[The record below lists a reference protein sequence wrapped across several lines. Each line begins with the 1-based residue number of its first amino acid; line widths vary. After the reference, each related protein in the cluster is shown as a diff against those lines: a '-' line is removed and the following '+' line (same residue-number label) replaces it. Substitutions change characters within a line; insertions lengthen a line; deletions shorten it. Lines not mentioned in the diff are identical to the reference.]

1 MSFNPP
7 NNPIFRTP
15 SAYDFPLLIKQ
26 LWITPLAN
34 APTQEIL
41 YRDQRR
47 QTYAET
53 RTRVGRLASALAGL
67 GVKPGMTVAVMD
79 WDTHRYYESFFAIP
93 MMGCV
98 LQTVN
103 IRLSPEQILYCL
115 NHARADVVLVNSEF
129 LPVLEAIRDKLET
142 ARQFVLLDD
151 SGAPPASPIVFRGEY
166 EALLAAAS
174 PDYDFQDF
182 DENTRATTFY
192 TTGTTGL
199 PKGVYFSHRQI
210 VLHTLAIMAWFGT
223 APAQGRIHREDVY
236 MPITPM
242 FHVHGW
248 GMPFAAT
255 MMGIK
260 QIYPGRYVP
269 ELLLKLIQS
278 EKVTH
283 SHCVPTLLHMLI
295 SHPAS
300 QGVDLSRLKMIIGGS
315 AMPKGLARAALER
328 GIDVYAGYGMS
339 ETGPLQIV
347 NHLSSEELSTDLDT
361 QAALR
366 CRTGQSVVLC
376 EVRTVDENMQPL
388 PRDGK
393 STGEVVFRSPWLTQG
408 YLDDPQRSEDLWRG
422 GALHS
427 GDIGSFNERGILHI
441 SDRVK
446 DVVKTGGEW
455 ISSLDL
461 EDIISQFPGISEAA
475 VIGTPCP
482 KWGERPMALLVPK
495 PQASIDPDAVRR
507 HIAGY
512 VEKGVISKYGI
523 PDQVLIVEALDKTSV
538 GKLDKKVLR
547 AKYAKPA

>member
-1 MSFNPP
+1 MSFNP
-7 NNPIFRTP
+7 IFKTP

-26 LWITPLAN
+26 IWITPLAN
-34 APTQEIL
+34 APQQEIL
-41 YRDQRR
+41 YRDERR
-47 QTYAET
+47 QTYAQT
-53 RTRVGRLASALAGL
+53 RARVGQLASALSGL

-79 WDTHRYYESFFAIP
+79 WDSHRYLECFFAIP

-103 IRLSPEQILYCL
+103 IRLSPDQILYTL
-115 NHARADVVLVNSEF
+115 NHARADVVLVNAEF
-129 LPVLEAIRDKLET
+129 LPCLET
-142 ARQFVLLDD
+142 IRERLETVRNFVLIDD
-151 SGAPPASPIVFRGEY
+151 AGTPPQSPIHFAGEY
-166 EALLAAAS
+166 EALLSKAS
-174 PDYDFQDF
+174 PDYVFEDF

-210 VLHTLAIMAWFGT
+210 VLHAMGILAWFGT
-223 APAQGRIHREDVY
+223 APVQGRIHREDVY

-255 MMGIK
+255 LMGIK

-269 ELLLKLIQS
+269 ELLLKLIR
-278 EKVTH
+278 EEGVTH

-295 SHPAS
+295 NHPA
-300 QGVDLSRLKMIIGGS
+300 GKDVDLSKLKMVIGGS
-315 AMPKGLARAALER
+315 AMSKGLAKAALQR
-328 GIDVYAGYGMS
+328 GIDVYSGYGMS

-347 NHLSSEELSTDLDT
+347 NHLSSEDLRQDLDT

-366 CRTGQSVVLC
+366 TRAGRSVVLC
-376 EVRTVDENMQPL
+376 EVRAVDDNMQAL

-393 STGEVVFRSPWLTQG
+393 STGEIVFRSPWLTQG
-408 YLDDPQRSEDLWRG
+408 YLHDPQKSEELWRG

-427 GDIGSFNERGILHI
+427 GDIGSFSEDGFLHI

-461 EDIISQFPGISEAA
+461 EDIISQFPGVSEVA
-475 VIGTPCP
+475 VIGVLDA
-482 KWGERPMALLVPK
+482 KWGERPLALVVAK
-495 PQASIDPDAVRR
+495 PQASIDPEAVRQ

-512 VEKGVISKYGI
+512 ADKGVISKYGV
-523 PDQVLIVEALDKTSV
+523 PDQVLIVETLEKTSV
-538 GKLDKKVLR
+538 GKLDKKLLR
-547 AKYAKPA
+547 TKYAKAG

>member
-1 MSFNPP
+1 MSF
-7 NNPIFRTP
+7 NPIFRTP

-34 APTQEIL
+34 APRQEIL

-47 QTYAET
+47 QTYTET
-53 RTRVGRLASALAGL
+53 RARVGRLASALAGI
-67 GVKPGMTVAVMD
+67 GVKPGTTVAVMD
-79 WDTHRYYESFFAIP
+79 WDTHRYFESFFAIP

-115 NHARADVVLVNSEF
+115 NHARAEVVLVNSEF

-142 ARQFVLLDD
+142 AKQFVLLDD
-151 SGAPPASPIVFRGEY
+151 SGAPPASPIAFRGEY
-166 EALLAAAS
+166 EALLAAAA

-210 VLHTLAIMAWFGT
+210 VLHALAIMAWFGT
-223 APAQGRIHREDVY
+223 APVQGRIHREDVY

-255 MMGIK
+255 LMGVK
-260 QIYPGRYVP
+260 QVYPGRYVP
-269 ELLLKLIQS
+269 ELLLKLIKEQ
-278 EKVTH
+278 KVTH

-300 QGVDLSRLKMIIGGS
+300 QGVDLSRLKMVIGGS
-315 AMPKGLARAALER
+315 AMPKGLAKAALER

-347 NHLSSEELSTDLDT
+347 NHLSSEELKADLDT

-376 EVRTVDENMQPL
+376 DVRAVDENMQPL

-495 PQASIDPDAVRR
+495 PQANIDPDAVRQ

-547 AKYAKPA
+547 AKYAKP

>member
-1 MSFNPP
+1 MSF
-7 NNPIFRTP
+7 NPIFRTP

-34 APTQEIL
+34 APQQEIL
-41 YRDQRR
+41 YRDERR
-47 QTYAET
+47 FTYT
-53 RTRVGRLASALAGL
+53 QMRQRVGRLASALAGL
-67 GVKPGMTVAVMD
+67 GARPGMTVAMMD
-79 WDTHRYYESFFAIP
+79 WDSHRYYESFFAIP

-115 NHARADVVLVNSEF
+115 NHAQADIVLVNSEF
-129 LPVLEAIRDKLET
+129 LPVLEAIRGKLET
-142 ARQFVLLDD
+142 VKTFVLIDD
-151 SGAPPASPIVFRGEY
+151 SGKPPQSGLSFAGEY
-166 EALLAAAS
+166 EALLAQAA
-174 PDYDFQDF
+174 PDYAFQDF

-210 VLHTLAIMAWFGT
+210 VLHALGIMAWFGT
-223 APAQGRIHREDVY
+223 APVQGRIHREDVY

-242 FHVHGW
+242 FHVHAW

-255 MMGIK
+255 LMGVK

-269 ELLLKLIQS
+269 ELLLKLIRD
-278 EKVTH
+278 EGVTH

-295 SHPAS
+295 THPAS
-300 QGVDLSRLKMIIGGS
+300 KDVDLSRLKMVIGGS

-328 GIDVYAGYGMS
+328 GIDVYSGYGMS
-339 ETGPLQIV
+339 ETGPLQVV
-347 NHLSSEELSTDLDT
+347 NHLSSEELKTDLDT

-366 CRTGQSVVLC
+366 CRTGRAVVLC
-376 EVRTVDENMQPL
+376 EVQAVDDQVKPL

-408 YLDDPQRSEDLWRG
+408 YLKDPAKSEELWRG

-427 GDIGSFNERGILHI
+427 GDLGNFGEDGILHI
-441 SDRVK
+441 ADRVK

-461 EDIISQFPGISEAA
+461 EDIISQFPGVSEAA
-475 VIGTPCP
+475 VIGVPCP
-482 KWGERPMALLVPK
+482 KWGERPLALVVPK
-495 PQASIDPDAVRR
+495 PQAELDPTALRG

-512 VEKGVISKYGI
+512 ADKGVISRYGV
-523 PDQVLIVEALDKTSV
+523 PDKVLIVEALEKTSV
-538 GKLDKKVLR
+538 GKLDKKVMR
-547 AKYAKPA
+547 AKYEKA

>member
-1 MSFNPP
+1 MSFNP
-7 NNPIFRTP
+7 IVRTP

-34 APTQEIL
+34 APKQEVV
-41 YRDQRR
+41 YRGERR
-47 QTYAET
+47 QTYVQT
-53 RTRVGRLASALAGL
+53 RERVGRLASALAGL
-67 GVKPGMTVAVMD
+67 GIKPGMTVAVMD
-79 WDTHRYYESFFAIP
+79 WDSHRYLECFFAIP

-103 IRLSPEQILYCL
+103 IRLSPDQILYTL
-115 NHARADVVLVNSEF
+115 NHARADVVLVNAEF
-129 LPVLEAIRDKLET
+129 LPCLGAIRDKLET
-142 ARQFVLLDD
+142 VKSFVLINDEA
-151 SGAPPASPIVFRGEY
+151 APPQTPIRFAGEY
-166 EALLAAAS
+166 EALLAQSDAG
-174 PDYDFQDF
+174 YDFPDF

-210 VLHTLAIMAWFGT
+210 VLHAMAILAWFGT
-223 APAQGRIHREDVY
+223 APVQGRIHREDVY

-255 MMGIK
+255 LLGIK

-269 ELLLKLIQS
+269 ELLLKLIRE

-300 QGVDLSRLKMIIGGS
+300 QDVDLSRLKMVIGGS
-315 AMPKGLARAALER
+315 AMSKGLARAALER
-328 GIDVYAGYGMS
+328 GIDVYSGYGMS

-347 NHLSSEELSTDLDT
+347 NHLSSEDLKQDLDT

-366 CRTGQSVVLC
+366 TRTGRSVVLC
-376 EVRTVDENMQPL
+376 DVRAVDEQMQQV

-393 STGEVVFRSPWLTQG
+393 STGEIVFRSPWLTQG
-408 YLDDPQRSEDLWRG
+408 YLFDAQRSEELWRG

-427 GDIGSFNERGILHI
+427 GDIGSFSEDGFLHI

-461 EDIISQFPGISEAA
+461 EDLISQFPGVSEVA
-475 VIGTPCP
+475 VIGIPDA
-482 KWGERPMALLVPK
+482 KWGERPLALVVPK
-495 PQASIDPDAVRR
+495 AQATIDPEGVRQ
-507 HIAGY
+507 HLSGY
-512 VEKGVISKYGI
+512 AERGVISRYGV
-523 PDQVLIVEALDKTSV
+523 PDKVLLVEALDKTSV

-547 AKYAKPA
+547 AKYAKA

>member
-1 MSFNPP
+1 MSF
-7 NNPIFRTP
+7 NPIFRTP

-34 APTQEIL
+34 APQQEIL

-47 QTYAET
+47 QTYVET
-53 RTRVGRLASALAGL
+53 RARVGRLASALAGL

-79 WDTHRYYESFFAIP
+79 WDTHRYFESFFAIP

-103 IRLSPEQILYCL
+103 IRLSPGQILYCL
-115 NHARADVVLVNSEF
+115 NHAKADVVLVNSEF
-129 LPVLEAIRDKLET
+129 LPVLETIRSDLET
-142 ARQFVLLDD
+142 VKHFVLLDD
-151 SGAPPASPIVFRGEY
+151 SGAPPHSSISFSGEY
-166 EALLAAAS
+166 EALLAQAS
-174 PDYDFQDF
+174 PGYDFKDF

-210 VLHTLAIMAWFGT
+210 VLHAMAIMAWFGT

-255 MMGIK
+255 LMGVK

-269 ELLLKLIQS
+269 ELLLKLIRD

-300 QGVDLSRLKMIIGGS
+300 QGVDLSKLKMVIGGS

-328 GIDVYAGYGMS
+328 GIDVYSGYGMS

-347 NHLSSEELSTDLDT
+347 NHLTSEELKADLET

-376 EVRTVDENMQPL
+376 DVRTVDENMQTL

-393 STGEVVFRSPWLTQG
+393 SIGEVVFRSPWLTQG
-408 YLDDPQRSEDLWRG
+408 YLGDPQRSEELWRG

-441 SDRVK
+441 ADRVK

-495 PQASIDPDAVRR
+495 PQASIDPEAVRR

-523 PDQVLIVEALDKTSV
+523 PDQVIIVEALDKTSV

-547 AKYAKPA
+547 AKYAKPL

>member
-1 MSFNPP
+1 MSFNP
-7 NNPIFRTP
+7 IFSTP

-34 APTQEIL
+34 APQQEVV
-41 YRDQRR
+41 YRGERR
-47 QTYAET
+47 QTYAQT
-53 RTRVGRLASALAGL
+53 RARVGQLASALAGL

-79 WDTHRYYESFFAIP
+79 WDSHRYLECFFAIP

-103 IRLSPEQILYCL
+103 IRLSPDQILFTL
-115 NHARADVVLVNSEF
+115 NHAEADVVLVNAEF
-129 LPVLEAIRDKLET
+129 LPLLEAIRDRLESVKT
-142 ARQFVLLDD
+142 FVLIDD
-151 SGAPPASPIVFRGEY
+151 SGAAPQSRLSFAGEY
-166 EALLAAAS
+166 EALLAASAA
-174 PDYDFQDF
+174 DYAFQDF

-210 VLHTLAIMAWFGT
+210 VLHTLAILAWFGT
-223 APAQGRIHREDVY
+223 APVQGRIHREDVY

-255 MMGIK
+255 LLGIK
-260 QIYPGRYVP
+260 QVYPGRYLP
-269 ELLLKLIQS
+269 ELLLKLIR
-278 EKVTH
+278 EEGVTH
-283 SHCVPTLLHMLI
+283 SHCVPTLLQMLLG
-295 SHPAS
+295 HPAS
-300 QGVDLSRLKMIIGGS
+300 KDTDLSKLKMVIGGS
-315 AMPKGLARAALER
+315 AMSKGLARAALER
-328 GIDVYAGYGMS
+328 GIDVYSGYGMS

-347 NHLSSEELSTDLDT
+347 SHLSSADLAQDLDT

-366 CRTGQSVVLC
+366 SRTGRSVVLC
-376 EVRTVDENMQPL
+376 EVRTVDERMQTL

-393 STGEVVFRSPWLTQG
+393 STGEIVFRSPWLTQG
-408 YLDDPQRSEDLWRG
+408 YLKEPRKSEELWCG
-422 GALHS
+422 GSLHS
-427 GDIGSFNERGILHI
+427 GDIGSFSEDGFLHI

-461 EDIISQFPGISEAA
+461 EDIISQFPGIGEVA
-475 VIGTPCP
+475 VIGVLDA
-482 KWGERPMALLVPK
+482 KWGERPLALVVPK
-495 PQASIDPDAVRR
+495 PQAAIDPEAVRR

-512 VEKGVISKYGI
+512 AEKGAISKYGV
-523 PDQVLIVEALDKTSV
+523 PEQVLIVEALDKTSV
-538 GKLDKKVLR
+538 GKLDKKALR
-547 AKYAKPA
+547 AKYAKG

>member
-1 MSFNPP
+1 MNL
-7 NNPIFRTP
+7 NPIFRTP
-15 SAYDFPLLIKQ
+15 SAYDFPLLIQQ

-34 APTQEIL
+34 APRQEIL

-47 QTYAET
+47 QTYLET
-53 RTRVGRLASALAGL
+53 RARVGRLASALASL

-79 WDTHRYYESFFAIP
+79 WDTHRYFESFFAIP

-115 NHARADVVLVNSEF
+115 NHARADLVLVNSEF
-129 LPVLEAIRDKLET
+129 LPVLEGIRDKLET
-142 ARQFVLLDD
+142 VKHFVLLDD
-151 SGAPPASPIVFRGEY
+151 SGAPPASPIEFRGEY
-166 EALLAAAS
+166 EALLAAAT
-174 PDYDFQDF
+174 PDYAFQDF

-210 VLHTLAIMAWFGT
+210 VLHAMAILAWFGT

-255 MMGIK
+255 LMGIK
-260 QIYPGRYVP
+260 QIYPGRYIP
-269 ELLLKLIQS
+269 ELLLKLIQD

-295 SHPAS
+295 NHPAS

-347 NHLSSEELSTDLDT
+347 NHLSSEELQTDLDT

-366 CRTGQSVVLC
+366 CRTGQSVLLC
-376 EVRTVDENMQPL
+376 DVRTVDDNMQTL

-408 YLDDPQRSEDLWRG
+408 YLYDPQRSEELWRG

-427 GDIGSFNERGILHI
+427 GDIGSFSERGILHI

-461 EDIISQFPGISEAA
+461 EDIISQFPGVSEAA
-475 VIGTPCP
+475 VIGVPCP
-482 KWGERPMALLVPK
+482 KWGERPMALVVAKAQSRVDCEEL
-495 PQASIDPDAVRR
+495 RR
-507 HIAGY
+507 HISGY
-512 VEKGVISKYGI
+512 ADRGVISRYGV

-547 AKYAKPA
+547 ARYAKAG

>member
-1 MSFNPP
+1 
-7 NNPIFRTP
+7 
-15 SAYDFPLLIKQ
+15 
-26 LWITPLAN
+26 
-34 APTQEIL
+34 
-41 YRDQRR
+41 
-47 QTYAET
+47 
-53 RTRVGRLASALAGL
+53 
-67 GVKPGMTVAVMD
+67 
-79 WDTHRYYESFFAIP
+79 
-93 MMGCV
+93 
-98 LQTVN
+98 
-103 IRLSPEQILYCL
+103 
-115 NHARADVVLVNSEF
+115 
-129 LPVLEAIRDKLET
+129 
-142 ARQFVLLDD
+142 
-151 SGAPPASPIVFRGEY
+151 
-166 EALLAAAS
+166 
-174 PDYDFQDF
+174 
-182 DENTRATTFY
+182 
-192 TTGTTGL
+192 
-199 PKGVYFSHRQI
+199 
-210 VLHTLAIMAWFGT
+210 
-223 APAQGRIHREDVY
+223 
-236 MPITPM
+236 
-242 FHVHGW
+242 
-248 GMPFAAT
+248 
-255 MMGIK
+255 
-260 QIYPGRYVP
+260 
-269 ELLLKLIQS
+269 
-278 EKVTH
+278 
-283 SHCVPTLLHMLI
+283 
-295 SHPAS
+295 
-300 QGVDLSRLKMIIGGS
+300 MIIGGS

-347 NHLSSEELSTDLDT
+347 NHLSSEELKTDLDT

-376 EVRTVDENMQPL
+376 DVRAVDGNMQPL

-408 YLDDPQRSEDLWRG
+408 YLDDPQRSEELWRG

-495 PQASIDPDAVRR
+495 AQASIDPEAVRQ
-507 HIAGY
+507 HIAAF

>member
-1 MSFNPP
+1 MSF
-7 NNPIFRTP
+7 NPIFRTP

-26 LWITPLAN
+26 IWITPLAN
-34 APTQEIL
+34 TPQQEII
-41 YRDQRR
+41 YRGERR
-47 QTYAET
+47 QTYAQ
-53 RTRVGRLASALAGL
+53 TRVRIGRLASALAGL
-67 GVKPGMTVAVMD
+67 GVKPGMTVGVMD
-79 WDTHRYYESFFAIP
+79 WDSHRYFECFFAIP

-103 IRLSPEQILYCL
+103 IRLSPDQILYTL
-115 NHARADVVLVNSEF
+115 NHAGADVVLVNAEF
-129 LPVLEAIRDKLET
+129 LPLLEAIRERLET
-142 ARQFVLLDD
+142 VKAFVLIDD
-151 SGAPPASPIVFRGEY
+151 AAAPPQTALSFAGEY
-166 EALLAAAS
+166 EALLAQSAA
-174 PDYDFQDF
+174 DYDFPDF

-210 VLHTLAIMAWFGT
+210 VLHALGILAWFGT

-255 MMGIK
+255 LIGIK

-269 ELLLKLIQS
+269 ELLLKLIR
-278 EKVTH
+278 EEGVTH

-300 QGVDLSRLKMIIGGS
+300 KDTDLSRLKMVIGGS

-328 GIDVYAGYGMS
+328 GIDVYSGYGMS

-347 NHLSSEELSTDLDT
+347 NHLSSEELAQDLET

-366 CRTGQSVVLC
+366 CRTGRSVVLC
-376 EVRTVDENMQPL
+376 DVRAVDDQVQAL

-393 STGEVVFRSPWLTQG
+393 STGEIVFRSPWLTQG
-408 YLDDPQRSEDLWRG
+408 YLKDPQKSEELWRG

-427 GDIGSFNERGILHI
+427 GDIGSFSPEGILHI
-441 SDRVK
+441 ADRVK

-475 VIGTPCP
+475 VIGVHCP
-482 KWGERPMALLVPK
+482 KWGERPLALVVPK
-495 PQASIDPDAVRR
+495 PQAGIDPEAVRR

-512 VEKGVISKYGI
+512 AEKGVISKYGV
-523 PDQVLIVEALDKTSV
+523 PDRVLIVEALEKTSV
-538 GKLDKKVLR
+538 GKLDKKLLR
-547 AKYAKPA
+547 AKYAKTA

>member
-1 MSFNPP
+1 MSFNP
-7 NNPIFRTP
+7 IVRTP

-34 APTQEIL
+34 APQQEVV
-41 YRDQRR
+41 YRGERR
-47 QTYAET
+47 HSYVQTRE
-53 RTRVGRLASALAGL
+53 RVGRLASALAGL

-79 WDTHRYYESFFAIP
+79 WDSHRYLESFFAIP

-103 IRLSPEQILYCL
+103 IRLSPDKILYTL
-115 NHARADVVLVNSEF
+115 NHARADVVLVNAEF
-129 LPVLEAIRDKLET
+129 LPCLGAIRDKLET
-142 ARQFVLLDD
+142 VRSFVLINDD
-151 SGAPPASPIVFRGEY
+151 AAPPQTPIQFAGEY
-166 EALLAAAS
+166 EALLAAAD
-174 PDYDFQDF
+174 PAYDFPDF
-182 DENTRATTFY
+182 DEHTRATTFY

-210 VLHTLAIMAWFGT
+210 VLHAMAILAWFGT
-223 APAQGRIHREDVY
+223 APVQGRIHREDVY

-255 MMGIK
+255 LLGLR

-269 ELLLKLIQS
+269 ELLLKLIRE

-300 QGVDLSRLKMIIGGS
+300 KDVDLSKLKMVIGGS
-315 AMPKGLARAALER
+315 AMSKGLARAALER
-328 GIDVYAGYGMS
+328 GIDVYSGYGMS

-347 NHLSSEELSTDLDT
+347 NHLSSEDLKQDLDT

-366 CRTGQSVVLC
+366 TRTGRSVVLC
-376 EVRTVDENMQPL
+376 DVRAVDEQMQPL
-388 PRDGK
+388 PRDGR
-393 STGEVVFRSPWLTQG
+393 STGEIVFRSPWLTQG
-408 YLDDPQRSEDLWRG
+408 YLFDAQRSEELWRG

-427 GDIGSFNERGILHI
+427 GDIGSFSEDGFLHI

-461 EDIISQFPGISEAA
+461 EDLISQIPGVSEVA
-475 VIGTPCP
+475 VIGVPDP
-482 KWGERPMALLVPK
+482 KWGERPLALVVPK
-495 PQASIDPDAVRR
+495 PQATVDPEAVRQ
-507 HIAGY
+507 HLAGY
-512 VEKGVISKYGI
+512 AERGVISRYGV
-523 PDQVLIVEALDKTSV
+523 PDRVLLVETLDKTSV

-547 AKYAKPA
+547 ARFAKS

>member
-7 NNPIFRTP
+7 VNPIFRTP

-34 APTQEIL
+34 APRQEIL

-47 QTYAET
+47 QTYVET
-53 RTRVGRLASALAGL
+53 RARVGRLASALAGL
-67 GVKPGMTVAVMD
+67 GVEPGMTVAVMD
-79 WDTHRYYESFFAIP
+79 WDTHRYFESFFAIP

-142 ARQFVLLDD
+142 VKQFVLLDD
-151 SGAPPASPIVFRGEY
+151 SGAPPASPVPFEGEY

-174 PDYDFQDF
+174 PDYEFRDF

-210 VLHTLAIMAWFGT
+210 VLHAMAIMAWFGT

-255 MMGIK
+255 LMGVK
-260 QIYPGRYVP
+260 QVYPGRYVP
-269 ELLLKLIQS
+269 ELLLKLIQQ

-300 QGVDLSRLKMIIGGS
+300 QGVDLSRLKMVIGGS

-339 ETGPLQIV
+339 ETGPLQVV
-347 NHLSSEELSTDLDT
+347 NHLSSEELKADLDT

-376 EVRTVDENMQPL
+376 DVRAVDENMQPL
-388 PRDGK
+388 PRDGR

-408 YLDDPQRSEDLWRG
+408 YLDDPQRSEELWRG

-427 GDIGSFNERGILHI
+427 GDIGSFDERGILHI

-495 PQASIDPDAVRR
+495 AQASIDPEAVRQ
-507 HIAGY
+507 HIAVY

-523 PDQVLIVEALDKTSV
+523 PDQVLIVEALEKTSV

-547 AKYAKPA
+547 AKYAKPL

>member
-1 MSFNPP
+1 
-7 NNPIFRTP
+7 
-15 SAYDFPLLIKQ
+15 
-26 LWITPLAN
+26 
-34 APTQEIL
+34 
-41 YRDQRR
+41 
-47 QTYAET
+47 
-53 RTRVGRLASALAGL
+53 
-67 GVKPGMTVAVMD
+67 
-79 WDTHRYYESFFAIP
+79 
-93 MMGCV
+93 
-98 LQTVN
+98 
-103 IRLSPEQILYCL
+103 
-115 NHARADVVLVNSEF
+115 
-129 LPVLEAIRDKLET
+129 
-142 ARQFVLLDD
+142 
-151 SGAPPASPIVFRGEY
+151 
-166 EALLAAAS
+166 
-174 PDYDFQDF
+174 
-182 DENTRATTFY
+182 
-192 TTGTTGL
+192 
-199 PKGVYFSHRQI
+199 
-210 VLHTLAIMAWFGT
+210 
-223 APAQGRIHREDVY
+223 

-269 ELLLKLIQS
+269 ELLLKLIKD

-300 QGVDLSRLKMIIGGS
+300 QGVDLSKLKMIIGGS

-347 NHLSSEELSTDLDT
+347 NHLSSEELNTDLDT

-376 EVRTVDENMQPL
+376 DVRTVDENMQPL

-495 PQASIDPDAVRR
+495 PQASIDPDAVRQ

-547 AKYAKPA
+547 AKYAKAL

>member
-1 MSFNPP
+1 MSF
-7 NNPIFRTP
+7 NPIFRTP

-26 LWITPLAN
+26 FWITPLAN

-47 QTYAET
+47 QTYLET
-53 RTRVGRLASALAGL
+53 RARVGRLASALAGL

-79 WDTHRYYESFFAIP
+79 WDTHRYFESFFAIP

-151 SGAPPASPIVFRGEY
+151 SGAPPASPIAFSGEY

-223 APAQGRIHREDVY
+223 APVQGRIHREDVY

-260 QIYPGRYVP
+260 QIFPGRYVP
-269 ELLLKLIQS
+269 ELLLKLIRE

-295 SHPAS
+295 NHPAS

-328 GIDVYAGYGMS
+328 GIDVYSGYGMS

-347 NHLSSEELSTDLDT
+347 NHLSSEELKTDIDT
-361 QAALR
+361 QVALR

-376 EVRTVDENMQPL
+376 DVRTVDENMQPL

-495 PQASIDPDAVRR
+495 PQASIDPDAVRQ

-547 AKYAKPA
+547 AKYAKT

>member
-1 MSFNPP
+1 MSF
-7 NNPIFRTP
+7 NPIFRTP

-34 APTQEIL
+34 APRNEIS
-41 YRDQRR
+41 YRGERR
-47 QTYAET
+47 QTYIET
-53 RTRVGRLASALAGL
+53 RARVGRFASALASL

-79 WDTHRYYESFFAIP
+79 WDTHRYFESFFAIP

-129 LPVLEAIRDKLET
+129 LPVLEGIRDKLET
-142 ARQFVLLDD
+142 VKHFVLLDD
-151 SGAPPASPIVFRGEY
+151 SGAPPASPIEFRGEY

-210 VLHTLAIMAWFGT
+210 VLHAMAIMAWFGT

-255 MMGIK
+255 LMGLK
-260 QIYPGRYVP
+260 QVYPGRYVP
-269 ELLLKLIQS
+269 ELLLKLIQE

-283 SHCVPTLLHMLI
+283 SHCVPTLLHMVLT
-295 SHPAS
+295 HPAS
-300 QGVDLSRLKMIIGGS
+300 QGVDLSKLKMVIGGS

-347 NHLSSEELSTDLDT
+347 NHLSSEEMKTDLDT

-376 EVRTVDENMQPL
+376 DVRAVDDHMKPL

-408 YLDDPQRSEDLWRG
+408 YLFDAQRSEELWRG

-441 SDRVK
+441 ADRVK

-495 PQASIDPDAVRR
+495 PQVTLDPDAVRQ

-512 VEKGVISKYGI
+512 VDKGVISKYGI

-547 AKYAKPA
+547 AKYAKPL

>member
-1 MSFNPP
+1 MSF
-7 NNPIFRTP
+7 NPIFRTP

-26 LWITPLAN
+26 IWITPLAN
-34 APTQEIL
+34 APQQEIL
-41 YRDQRR
+41 YRGERR
-47 QTYAET
+47 QTYAQT
-53 RTRVGRLASALAGL
+53 RARVGRLASALSGL

-79 WDTHRYYESFFAIP
+79 WDSHRYLECFFAIP

-103 IRLSPEQILYCL
+103 IRLSPDQILYTL
-115 NHARADVVLVNSEF
+115 NHARADVVLVNAEF
-129 LPVLEAIRDKLET
+129 LACLETIRDRLET
-142 ARQFVLLDD
+142 VKNFVLIDD
-151 SGAPPASPIVFRGEY
+151 AGAPPQSPIRFAGEY
-166 EALLAAAS
+166 EALLAQAS
-174 PDYDFQDF
+174 PDYLFEDF

-210 VLHTLAIMAWFGT
+210 VLHALSILAWFGT
-223 APAQGRIHREDVY
+223 APVQGRVHREDVY

-269 ELLLKLIQS
+269 ELLLKLIR
-278 EKVTH
+278 EEGVTH

-295 SHPAS
+295 NHPA
-300 QGVDLSRLKMIIGGS
+300 GKDVDLSKLKMVIGGS
-315 AMPKGLARAALER
+315 AMSKGLAKAALER
-328 GIDVYAGYGMS
+328 GIDVYSGYGMS

-347 NHLSSEELSTDLDT
+347 NHLSSEDLKQDLDT

-366 CRTGQSVVLC
+366 TRAGRSVVLC
-376 EVRTVDENMQPL
+376 DVRAVDDKMQAL

-393 STGEVVFRSPWLTQG
+393 STGEIVFRSPWLTQG
-408 YLDDPQRSEDLWRG
+408 YLHDPQKSEELWQG
-422 GALHS
+422 GSLHS
-427 GDIGSFNERGILHI
+427 GDIGSFSEDGFLHI
-441 SDRVK
+441 ADRVK

-461 EDIISQFPGISEAA
+461 EDIISQFPGVSEVA
-475 VIGTPCP
+475 VIGVADA
-482 KWGERPMALLVPK
+482 KWGERPLALIVPK
-495 PQASIDPDAVRR
+495 AQASIDTEAVRR
-507 HIAGY
+507 HIGGY
-512 VEKGVISKYGI
+512 ADKGVISKYGV
-523 PDQVLIVEALDKTSV
+523 PDRVLIVELLEKTSV
-538 GKLDKKVLR
+538 GKLDKKLLR
-547 AKYAKPA
+547 TKYAKS